1 VCSKRIFLFRPKT
14 NIRQENATEYSADN
28 EYSAQGRKHRKSVK
42 LYKEIYGIL
51 GWHLQVAVN
60 TMLDG
65 HDLWATETNMHT
77 KLTMSPKSLLA
88 RENIAWK

>member
-1 VCSKRIFLFRPKT
+1 MLPNIRPIT
-14 NIRQENATEYSADN
+14 NIRHKAVNIAKVSN
-28 EYSAQGRKHRKSVK
+28 CGF
-42 LYKEIYGIL
+42 L
-51 GWHLQVAVN
+51 GWHLQVAVD

-77 KLTMSPKSLLA
+77 KLTMSTKSLLS